1 MGLFHFPLN
10 ELAGWALNNMG
21 MVILG
26 FMLTTPTAALAFLPF
41 LLPVPQTSTVFSITM
56 GTFFSLLPGCILVLL
71 FLPASLLE
79 EESDLRPH
87 LLTPKTPENMLHGS
101 LGVLNLP
108 EMGFGKLSRQVLCPS
123 RASLLCR
130 AASL

>member
-21 MVILG
+21 TVILR
-26 FMLTTPTAALAFLPF
+26 FMLTTSTAALAFLPF
-41 LLPVPQTSTVFSITM
+41 LLPVPQTSTVFSITI
-56 GTFFSLLPGCILVLL
+56 GTSFSLLPGCILVLL

-87 LLTPKTPENMLHGS
+87 
-101 LGVLNLP
+101 
-108 EMGFGKLSRQVLCPS
+108 
-123 RASLLCR
+123 
-130 AASL
+130 